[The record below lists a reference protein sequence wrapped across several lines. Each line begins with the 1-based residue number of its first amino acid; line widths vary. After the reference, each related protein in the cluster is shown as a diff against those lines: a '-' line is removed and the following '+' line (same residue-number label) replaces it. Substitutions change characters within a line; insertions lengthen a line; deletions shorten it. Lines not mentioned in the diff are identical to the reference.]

1 MTNVVDADLE
11 RLLAEMEAKLA
22 LVTAEPTLDGE
33 RAEFSKLV
41 EWMQSGPEATE
52 TELALVA
59 DDQVLGRSG
68 REIPIRVCDAEP
80 ARTEAADVVLYLHG
94 GGWMTGGLE
103 THDEICRLIADRT
116 RARVV
121 SVDYRLAPEH
131 PFPAALHDCLDVL
144 EALARDPETG
154 RLCVAGD
161 SAGGNLAAALALH
174 CRDAGGPEIAAQL
187 LIYPCLDIGR
197 EDGSMARFAEGYML
211 TKDAMFRYYD
221 QYAPGREPRSDPLA
235 APLRAASVEGL
246 PPTVIST
253 AGFDPLLD
261 EGRDYA
267 GRLMA
272 ADVPTTYLPF
282 PTLTHGWIDMASR
295 VPAAFAARTHVL
307 EAFVAVLG
315 SPQTRPV
322 GLEAQA

>member
-1 MTNVVDADLE
+1 MINVVDADLE
-11 RLLAEMEAKLA
+11 RLLAELEAKLA

-33 RAEFSKLV
+33 RAEFGRLV
-41 EWMQSGPEATE
+41 AWMQSGPEAIA

-59 DDQVLGRSG
+59 DDHVPGRSG
-68 REIPIRVCDAEP
+68 RAIPIRVYDAEAARAEP
-80 ARTEAADVVLYLHG
+80 ADVIVYLHG
-94 GGWMTGGLE
+94 GGWMIGDVD
-103 THDEICRLIADRT
+103 THDEICRLVADRT

-121 SVDYRLAPEH
+121 AVDYRLAPEH

-144 EALARDPETG
+144 EALTRDPETG

-174 CRDAGGPEIAAQL
+174 CRDTAGPEIAAQL
-187 LIYPCLDIGR
+187 LFYPCLDIGR
-197 EDGSMARFAEGYML
+197 EDGSMARFAEGYVL

-221 QYAPGREPRSDPLA
+221 QYAPGREQRSDPLA
-235 APLRAASVEGL
+235 APLRAASLEGL

-261 EGRDYA
+261 EGRDFA
-267 GRLMA
+267 GRLVA

-307 EAFVAVLG
+307 EAFAAVLG
-315 SPQTRPV
+315 SPQTRPAD
-322 GLEAQA
+322 LEAQA

>member
-1 MTNVVDADLE
+1 
-11 RLLAEMEAKLA
+11 
-22 LVTAEPTLDGE
+22 
-33 RAEFSKLV
+33 
-41 EWMQSGPEATE
+41 
-52 TELALVA
+52 
-59 DDQVLGRSG
+59 
-68 REIPIRVCDAEP
+68 
-80 ARTEAADVVLYLHG
+80 
-94 GGWMTGGLE
+94 
-103 THDEICRLIADRT
+103 
-116 RARVV
+116 
-121 SVDYRLAPEH
+121 
-131 PFPAALHDCLDVL
+131 
-144 EALARDPETG
+144 
-154 RLCVAGD
+154 LCVAGD

-174 CRDAGGPEIAAQL
+174 CRDAAGPELAAQL

-197 EDGSMARFAEGYML
+197 EDGSMARFAEGYVL
-211 TKDAMFRYYD
+211 TKDAMFRYYN
-221 QYAPGREPRSDPLA
+221 QYAPGRAQRCDPLA
-235 APLRAASVEGL
+235 APLRAASVQGL

-267 GRLMA
+267 GRLIA

-322 GLEAQA
+322 DLEAQA